1 MINLTRSRR
10 VDFAE
15 GASLLTDPSGANP
28 GLTFVP
34 EDVDGESSEEEDEDR
49 VYYWLLPDQ
58 FLGNKV
64 RVFPST
70 QRIKKCTFEIFWVF
84 FSNMKK

>member
-1 MINLTRSRR
+1 MIYLARSRR

-34 EDVDGESSEEEDEDR
+34 GDVDGESSEEEDEDR

-64 RVFPST
+64 RVFPN
-70 QRIKKCTFEIFWVF
+70 QRIEC
-84 FSNMKK
+84 